1 MQKNIAHKTAPR
13 NAMSYRR
20 DKNPI
25 KLQGCKQIGPE
36 DCPDKMLTPHLQG
49 QELDDTPLLNN
60 LAYRH
65 QIRDEAA
72 I

>member
-25 KLQGCKQIGPE
+25 RLQGCKQIRPE
-36 DCPDKMLTPHLQG
+36 DCPDKMLTLHLQG
-49 QELDDTPLLNN
+49 QELDDTPLLNH